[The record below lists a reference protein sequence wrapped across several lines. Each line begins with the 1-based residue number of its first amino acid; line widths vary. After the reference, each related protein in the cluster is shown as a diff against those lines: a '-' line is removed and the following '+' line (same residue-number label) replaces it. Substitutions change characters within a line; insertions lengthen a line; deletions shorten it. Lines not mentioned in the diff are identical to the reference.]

1 MKHLTAL
8 VLATLALG
16 SPVMARDTNYQPVRP
31 PTGGPKSEH
40 EALLHSDRS
49 RELDEI
55 VRLTLQ
61 GDKEAAEE
69 AYEAY
74 RKKYNPPPMVSY
86 PGAQEQARPRP
97 RQEFGTPMMLPPEA
111 R

>member
-1 MKHLTAL
+1 
-8 VLATLALG
+8 
-16 SPVMARDTNYQPVRP
+16 MARDTNYQPVRP
-31 PTGGPKSEH
+31 PTGGPKSEY
-40 EALLHSDRS
+40 EALLNSDRS

-55 VRLTLQ
+55 VRLTLEGNKQ
-61 GDKEAAEE
+61 GAEE

-74 RKKYNPPPMVSY
+74 RKKYNPPPMGSY

-97 RQEFGTPMMLPPEA
+97 TYDFGPPMTLPPEA

>member
-1 MKHLTAL
+1 MNRLALTIL
-8 VLATLALG
+8 TTLALG
-16 SPVMARDTNYQPVRP
+16 SPIMARDNTYEPVRP
-31 PTGGPKSEH
+31 PTGGPKSDH

-61 GDKEAAEE
+61 GNKEAAEE

-74 RKKYNPPPMVSY
+74 RKKYNPLPMGSY

-97 RQEFGTPMMLPPEA
+97 RQEFGTPMTLPPEA

>member
-8 VLATLALG
+8 ILATLALG
-16 SPVMARDTNYQPVRP
+16 NSVMARDTNYQAERP
-31 PTGGPKSEH
+31 PLHGEKSPMDVLQET
-40 EALLHSDRS
+40 ERG
-49 RELDEI
+49 RELKNI
-55 VRLTLQ
+55 VDMTLS
-61 GDKEAAEE
+61 GDKEGAEK

-74 RKKYNPPPMVSY
+74 RKKYNPPPMGSY

-97 RQEFGTPMMLPPEA
+97 QYDFGPPMMLPPEA

>member
-8 VLATLALG
+8 VLATLTLG
-16 SPVMARDTNYQPVRP
+16 STVMARDANYQPVRP

-55 VRLTLQ
+55 VRLTLEGNKQ
-61 GDKEAAEE
+61 AAEE

-74 RKKYNPPPMVSY
+74 RKKYNPPPMGSY
-86 PGAQEQARPRP
+86 PGVQEQARPRP
-97 RQEFGTPMMLPPEA
+97 SYDFGPPMTLPPEA